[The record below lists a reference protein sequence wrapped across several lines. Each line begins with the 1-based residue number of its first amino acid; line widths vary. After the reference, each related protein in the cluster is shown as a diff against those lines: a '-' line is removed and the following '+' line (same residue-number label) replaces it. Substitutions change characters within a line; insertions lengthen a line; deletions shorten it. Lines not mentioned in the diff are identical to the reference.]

1 MLNDFCNAWLEYN
14 STISTFEDDHKTIC
28 SINSLN
34 NGRKILY
41 LSCAASQALSTKVS
55 KSLGVSWQ
63 AEGIDERI
71 DHGV

>member
-1 MLNDFCNAWLEYN
+1 MISVRPDWN

-41 LSCAASQALSTKVS
+41 LSYAASQALSTKVS

-63 AEGIDERI
+63 AEGIEERI